1 MNLEE
6 YKSGE
11 YKQGDG
17 YKAFL
22 PSKINYNWS
31 WQDTKLDALL
41 AESSRQIGE
50 LNAYSLLLPNV
61 DLYIKMHV
69 KIEAN
74 KSSKIEG
81 TKTTI
86 EEDLS
91 ALEDINPEK
100 RDDWEEVQNYVRATN
115 YGIDRINSGFPVC
128 NRLIREIHKIL
139 LNGVRGEKKTPGE
152 FRVSQNWIGG
162 TMPSTAI
169 YVPPLVT
176 DLKDCLKDLE
186 SFINND
192 EIDTPDLI
200 KIAIIHYQFES
211 IHPFLDGNGRI
222 GRLLVPLYLQSK
234 KYLDNPCLYISFF
247 FEKNRDLYYQKLNDV
262 RTNNDI
268 IGWIKFFLEGIIET
282 AKIAKEKFKKVVELT
297 KKIDVQL
304 SNLKVKYDNAKKIV
318 DYFYN
323 EPYSSRKKI
332 SETLQMP
339 ESTVN
344 GVINEL
350 KSAGVLKEI
359 TGYSKN
365 QIFVFSEYVDIFLS
379 E

>member
-1 MNLEE
+1 MKLED
-6 YKSGE
+6 YKAGE
-11 YKQGDG
+11 YKQGNG

-22 PSKINYNWS
+22 PSNINYNWG
-31 WQDTKLDALL
+31 WDDTKLDSLL
-41 AESSRQIGE
+41 AEANRQIGE

-74 KSSKIEG
+74 KSSRIEG
-81 TKTTI
+81 TRTTI

-91 ALEDINPEK
+91 DLQDINPEK
-100 RDDWEEVQNYVRATN
+100 RDDWEEVQNYVKATN
-115 YGIDRINSGFPVC
+115 YGIERINDGFPVC
-128 NRLIREIHKIL
+128 NRLFREIHKIL
-139 LNGVRGEKKTPGE
+139 LNGVRGEKKTPGK
-152 FRVSQNWIGG
+152 FRISQNWIGG
-162 TMPSTAI
+162 TMPSNAA
-169 YVPPLVT
+169 YVPPLVE
-176 DLKDCLKDLE
+176 DLADCLKDLE
-186 SFINND
+186 LFINNE

-200 KIAIIHYQFES
+200 KIAMIHYQFES

-222 GRLLVPLYLQSK
+222 GRLLIPLYLQSK

-262 RTNNDI
+262 RVKNDI

-282 AKIAKEKFKKVVELT
+282 AKIAKLKFKKVVELT
-297 KKIDVQL
+297 KKIDSEIIEL
-304 SNLKVKYDNAKKIV
+304 NVKYDNAKKIM

-332 SETLQMP
+332 SEALEMP

-344 GVINEL
+344 GVITGL
-350 KSAGVLKEI
+350 KNANIIKET
-359 TGYSKN
+359 TGYSRN
-365 QIFVFSEYVDIFLS
+365 QVFVFEEYVNIFLS

>member
-1 MNLEE
+1 MKLEE
-6 YKSGE
+6 YKAGE
-11 YKQGDG
+11 YKQGTG
-17 YKAFL
+17 YKTFL
-22 PSKINYNWS
+22 PSNINYNWG
-31 WQDTKLDALL
+31 WGDTKLDSLL
-41 AESSRQIGE
+41 AEANRQIGE

-74 KSSKIEG
+74 KSSRIEG
-81 TKTTI
+81 TRTTI

-91 ALEDINPEK
+91 DLQDINPEK
-100 RDDWEEVQNYVRATN
+100 RDDWEEVQNYVKATN
-115 YGIDRINSGFPVC
+115 YGIARINEGFPVC
-128 NRLIREIHKIL
+128 NRLIRDIHRIL

-152 FRVSQNWIGG
+152 FRISQNWIGG
-162 TMPSTAI
+162 TMPSTAA
-169 YVPPLVT
+169 YVPPLVE
-176 DLKDCLKDLE
+176 DVADCLKDLE
-186 SFINND
+186 LFINNE

-222 GRLLVPLYLQSK
+222 GRLLIPLYLQSK
-234 KYLDNPCLYISFF
+234 KNLDNPCLYISFF

-262 RTNNDI
+262 RVKNDI

-297 KKIDVQL
+297 KKVDSQISD
-304 SNLKVKYDNAKKIV
+304 LKVKYDNAKKII
-318 DYFYN
+318 DYFYD

-332 SETLQMP
+332 AEALGMP

-350 KSAGVLKEI
+350 KSANIIKET
-359 TGYSKN
+359 TGYSRN
-365 QIFVFSEYVDIFLS
+365 QIFVFSEYVEIFLS

>member
-1 MNLEE
+1 MKLEN
-6 YKSGE
+6 YAAGE
-11 YKQGDG
+11 YKNGEG

-22 PSKINYNWS
+22 PSKINYNWG
-31 WQDTKLDALL
+31 WDDTKLDALL
-41 AESSRQIGE
+41 AEANRQIGE

-91 ALEDINPEK
+91 DLQDINPEK
-100 RDDWEEVQNYVRATN
+100 RDDWEEVQNYVKATN
-115 YGIDRINSGFPVC
+115 YGIKRINNNFPVC
-128 NRLIREIHKIL
+128 NRLIREIHGIL
-139 LNGVRGEKKTPGE
+139 LNGVRGEHKTPGE
-152 FRVSQNWIGG
+152 FRKSQNWIGG
-162 TMPSTAI
+162 TMPSNAA
-169 YVPPLVT
+169 YVPPLVE
-176 DLKDCLKDLE
+176 DVAECLKDLE
-186 SFINND
+186 LFINNE

-200 KIAIIHYQFES
+200 KIAMIHYQFES

-222 GRLLVPLYLQSK
+222 GRLLIPLYLQSK

-262 RTNNDI
+262 RVKNDI

-297 KKIDVQL
+297 KKIDTQITD
-304 SNLKVKYDNAKKIV
+304 LKVKYDNAKKII
-318 DYFYN
+318 DYFYD

-332 SETLQMP
+332 SEALQMP

-350 KSAGVLKEI
+350 KSANIIRET
-359 TGYSKN
+359 TGYSRN
-365 QIFVFSEYVDIFLS
+365 QIFVFSEYVEIFLS

>member
-1 MNLEE
+1 MKLEE
-6 YKSGE
+6 YKAGE
-11 YKQGDG
+11 YKQGVG

-22 PSKINYNWS
+22 PNKINYNWI
-31 WQDTKLDALL
+31 WEDTKLDSLL
-41 AESSRQIGE
+41 AEANRQIGE

-91 ALEDINPEK
+91 DLQDINPEK
-100 RDDWEEVQNYVRATN
+100 RDDWEEVQNYVKATN
-115 YGIDRINSGFPVC
+115 YGIDEIKNGFPVC
-128 NRLIREIHKIL
+128 NRLIRDIHRIL

-152 FRVSQNWIGG
+152 FRISQNWIGG
-162 TMPSTAI
+162 TMPSTAA
-169 YVPPLVT
+169 YVPPLAS
-176 DLKDCLKDLE
+176 DIADCLKDLE
-186 SFINND
+186 LFINNK
-192 EIDTPDLI
+192 EIYTPDLI

-222 GRLLVPLYLQSK
+222 GRLLIPLYLQSK
-234 KYLDNPCLYISFF
+234 RYLDNPCLYISFF
-247 FEKNRDLYYQKLNDV
+247 FEKHRDLYYQKLNDV
-262 RTNNDI
+262 RVKNDL

-282 AKIAKEKFKKVVELT
+282 AKIAKEKFKRVVELT
-297 KKIDVQL
+297 KKIDNKI
-304 SNLKVKYDNAKKIV
+304 SKLKVKYDNAKKII
-318 DYFYN
+318 DYFYDN
-323 EPYSSRKKI
+323 PYSSRKKI
-332 SETLQMP
+332 IESLNMP

-344 GVINEL
+344 SVINEL
-350 KSAGVLKEI
+350 EKANIIRET
-359 TGYSKN
+359 TGYSRN
-365 QIFVFSEYVDIFLS
+365 QIFVFYEYVEIFLS

>member
-1 MNLEE
+1 MKLEE
-6 YKSGE
+6 YNAGI
-11 YKQGDG
+11 YKNGIG

-22 PSKINYNWS
+22 PSCINYNWG
-31 WQDTKLDALL
+31 WNDTKLDSLL
-41 AESSRQIGE
+41 AEANRQIGE

-61 DLYIKMHV
+61 NLYIKMHV

-91 ALEDINPEK
+91 DILDISPEK
-100 RDDWEEVQNYVRATN
+100 RDDWEEVQNYVKATN
-115 YGIDRINSGFPVC
+115 YGIEKINDGFPVC
-128 NRLIREIHKIL
+128 NRLFKEIHKIL

-152 FRVSQNWIGG
+152 FRLSQNWIGG
-162 TMPSTAI
+162 TMPSTAS
-169 YVPPLVT
+169 YVPPLVE
-176 DLKDCLKDLE
+176 DLQDCLKDLE
-186 SFINND
+186 LFINNE

-222 GRLLVPLYLQSK
+222 GRLLIPLYLQSK

-262 RTNNDI
+262 RMKNDI

-297 KKIDVQL
+297 KKVDSEL
-304 SNLKVKYDNAKKIV
+304 TNLKVKYDNAKKII

-323 EPYSSRKKI
+323 EPYLSRKKLA
-332 SETLQMP
+332 TGLNMP

-350 KSAGVLKEI
+350 VKSNIIKET

-365 QIFVFSEYVDIFLS
+365 QIFVFEEYVNIFLS

>member
-1 MNLEE
+1 MKLED

-11 YKQGDG
+11 YKQGVG

-22 PSKINYNWS
+22 PSKINHNWG
-31 WQDTKLDALL
+31 WEDTKLDYLL
-41 AESSRQIGE
+41 AEANRQIGE

-91 ALEDINPEK
+91 DLQDVSPEK
-100 RDDWEEVQNYVRATN
+100 RDDWEEVQNYVKTTN
-115 YGIDRINSGFPVC
+115 FSIERINEGFPIC
-128 NRLIREIHKIL
+128 NRLFKEIHKIL
-139 LNGVRGEKKTPGE
+139 LDGVRGEKKTPGE
-152 FRVSQNWIGG
+152 FRISQNWIGG
-162 TMPSTAI
+162 TMPSTAV
-169 YVPPLVT
+169 YVPPLVEDLNNCLT
-176 DLKDCLKDLE
+176 DLEL
-186 SFINND
+186 FINN
-192 EIDTPDLI
+192 EKIDTPELI

-222 GRLLVPLYLQSK
+222 GRLLIPLYLQSK

-247 FEKNRDLYYQKLNDV
+247 FEKNRDLYYQKLNNV

-268 IGWIKFFLEGIIET
+268 IGWIKFFLEGVIET
-282 AKIAKEKFKKVVELT
+282 AKIAKEKFKNVVELT
-297 KKIDVQL
+297 KKIDGKL
-304 SNLKVKYDNAKKIV
+304 TELNVKFDNAKKVI

-332 SETLQMP
+332 ADALEMP
-339 ESTVN
+339 DSTVN
-344 GVINEL
+344 GVVNEL
-350 KSAGVLKEI
+350 KRVNIIKET
-359 TGYSKN
+359 TGFSKN
-365 QIFVFSEYVDIFLS
+365 QIFVFTEYVNIFLS
-379 E
+379 